1 MKASLCASAYPSGSQ
16 HPVRFDSH
24 YFFFAVLL
32 GVPCILLGPLAN
44 FYSGSHLP
52 CDRWSTIMLALQ
64 RVRPNLGGMRQT
76 QRHACRS
83 MERVHAVFLD
93 TRHIRHMKMF
103 HAFKEADQH
112 RCDVAFFPSFFL
124 LLLSFF
130 LIRPPCVE
138 PRDPAMMTAFPKG
151 CLSSAAESFRKP
163 TGGERAREGQDT
175 QTSHSLV
182 PWVSTDG
189 FSSAHDKQV
198 A

>member
-1 MKASLCASAYPSGSQ
+1 MNSPWPTCKFLFGVCHVTDDQRSCWLCKESGRIW
-16 HPVRFDSH
+16 V
-24 YFFFAVLL
+24 
-32 GVPCILLGPLAN
+32 
-44 FYSGSHLP
+44 
-52 CDRWSTIMLALQ
+52 
-64 RVRPNLGGMRQT
+64 GMRQT

-93 TRHIRHMKMF
+93 TRHIRHLKMF
-103 HAFKEADQH
+103 HAFKVADQH
-112 RCDVAFFPSFFL
+112 RCDAAFFPSL

-138 PRDPAMMTAFPKG
+138 PRDPAMMTTFPKG

-182 PWVSTDG
+182 P
-189 FSSAHDKQV
+189 
-198 A
+198 